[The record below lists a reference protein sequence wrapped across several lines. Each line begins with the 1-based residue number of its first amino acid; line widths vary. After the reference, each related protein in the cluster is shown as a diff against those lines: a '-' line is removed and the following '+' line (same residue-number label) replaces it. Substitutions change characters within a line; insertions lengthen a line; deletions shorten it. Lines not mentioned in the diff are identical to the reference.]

1 MGCLRL
7 TYDHEETPTLFLE
20 QAPEKVEAPKLR
32 VWVNPEGAFL
42 GVGEETLTQGVAY
55 VFGSNGALIDSHS
68 IDGPSVAY
76 FMNNGK
82 LGKAYYDLGA
92 LQQFV
97 AIVAGE
103 SGNNFDESTGIAQ
116 VIINRMNHKG
126 SGLSSGFVNTIGG
139 TGQYD
144 AIGGTIYNS
153 VMNSSLS
160 DIFSSSFDY
169 ATRVQGAMRG
179 LAGGLDMS
187 GGAYFWNASSPQS
200 GFNWNQY
207 NNGTFVQTGSWGG
220 TTFFKYSDAKRVWP

>member
-1 MGCLRL
+1 YNDRHNSWGSKYSRDIALSMFDLAQEMQNQDYRTVMACRNC
-7 TYDHEETPTLFLE
+7 ENKPR
-20 QAPEKVEAPKLR
+20 Q
-32 VWVNPEGAFL
+32 
-42 GVGEETLTQGVAY
+42 TQGVAY

-103 SGNNFDESTGIAQ
+103 SGNNLDESTAISQ
-116 VIINRMNHKG
+116 VMINRMNLKG
-126 SGLSSGFVNTIGG
+126 GGLSAGFVNTIGG

-160 DIFSSSFDY
+160 EIFSSNFDY

-179 LAGGLDMS
+179 LGGGLDMS
-187 GGAYFWNASSPQS
+187 GGAYFWNASSPQT

-207 NNGTFVQTGSWGG
+207 NNGTFSQTATWGG
-220 TTFFKYSDAKRVWP
+220 TTFFKYSDGRTWP